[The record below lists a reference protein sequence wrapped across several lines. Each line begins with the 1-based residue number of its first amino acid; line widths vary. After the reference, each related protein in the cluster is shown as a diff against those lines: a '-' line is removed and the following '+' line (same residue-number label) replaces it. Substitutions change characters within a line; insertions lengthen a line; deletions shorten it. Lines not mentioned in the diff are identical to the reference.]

1 MYSDATEKLKSLNDI
16 AQDAPE
22 KLFNLQKSS
31 IYIYRFED
39 VIFGLFP
46 HLAAFRK
53 RGTSSKEV
61 FDQHDPFGKHS
72 MFGKTDFGGGAG
84 AMKGAAQTDMAGGF
98 NAMKNTRKSHEQ
110 QSSGS
115 GGMGGVGK
123 SSVGFTLG

>member
-1 MYSDATEKLKSLNDI
+1 MYSDAAEKLKSLEGI
-16 AQDAPE
+16 SQEAPE
-22 KLFNLQKSS
+22 KLFTLQKSS

-72 MFGKTDFGGGAG
+72 MFGKTDFAG
-84 AMKGAAQTDMAGGF
+84 AATMKSAANTDF
-98 NAMKNTRKSHEQ
+98 NAMKNTRKSHE
-110 QSSGS
+110 
-115 GGMGGVGK
+115 
-123 SSVGFTLG
+123 

>member
-1 MYSDATEKLKSLNDI
+1 MYSDATEKLKSLENI

-22 KLFNLQKSS
+22 KLFTLQKSS

-61 FDQHDPFGKHS
+61 FDQLDPFGKHS
-72 MFGKTDFGGGAG
+72 MFGKTDFAGGGT
-84 AMKGAAQTDMAGGF
+84 MKQAANTDF
-98 NAMKNTRKSHEQ
+98 TAMKNTRKSQE
-110 QSSGS
+110 
-115 GGMGGVGK
+115 
-123 SSVGFTLG
+123 